1 MRRRLEEANRRLREK
16 FRGGAPGNGV
26 LATAARGPLTDE
38 QRYAAE
44 VERMVRMR
52 YSLSD
57 ELGLLRQRESKPE
70 EFEAY
75 YAYVEQCKARAKAVA
90 ADQTPTTGDEPE
102 KTVAGGGVV
111 LMDFV

>member
-1 MRRRLEEANRRLREK
+1 MNKTLRERLEEASRKVREK
-16 FRGGAPGNGV
+16 LTQASVRNDSVSSVPVGYSH
-26 LATAARGPLTDE
+26 TPLTDE

-70 EFEAY
+70 EFAEY
-75 YAYVEQCKARAKAVA
+75 YAYVEQCKAVAKAALKSDDNA
-90 ADQTPTTGDEPE
+90 AMT
-102 KTVAGGGVV
+102 
-111 LMDFV
+111 